1 MPVTGTPLVEPGV
14 GEFEAASVM
23 RDEEVMMTKYLRL
36 GVLMAG
42 AMFALGSL
50 AACSDDSTASA
61 PITSNPVTTTS
72 LYSAP
77 SGASAS
83 SAPESGQASVVATPT
98 TGGSTLP
105 ATTPG
110 STAPASA
117 SGQLTGPDGAPLD
130 DKAKRYLQALRSQ
143 NVTLLG
149 DTDNGVALSLA
160 TYVCDAQRKNTD
172 PVTTNAYVTALVAPG
187 TRNTAEANTK
197 ADKVIKAAQDNYC

>member
-1 MPVTGTPLVEPGV
+1 
-14 GEFEAASVM
+14 
-23 RDEEVMMTKYLRL
+23 MMTKYLRL
-36 GVLMAG
+36 GVLMTG
-42 AMFALGSL
+42 VVFALGSL

-77 SGASAS
+77 SSASAS
-83 SAPESGQASVVATPT
+83 SAPESGQASAGATPT

-110 STAPASA
+110 STAPAS
-117 SGQLTGPDGAPLD
+117 GQLTAPDGAPLD

-160 TYVCDAQRKNTD
+160 TYVCDAQKKNTD
-172 PVTTNAYVTALVAPG
+172 PVTTKGYVTALVAPG
-187 TRNTAEANTK
+187 TQNTAEANAK

>member
-1 MPVTGTPLVEPGV
+1 
-14 GEFEAASVM
+14 M

-36 GVLMAG
+36 GVLMSG
-42 AMFALGSL
+42 VVFALGSL

-77 SGASAS
+77 SSASAS
-83 SAPESGQASVVATPT
+83 SAPESGQTSAGATPT

-110 STAPASA
+110 STAPAS
-117 SGQLTGPDGAPLD
+117 GQLTAPDGAPLD

-160 TYVCDAQRKNTD
+160 TYVCDAQKKNTD
-172 PVTTNAYVTALVAPG
+172 PVTTKAYVTALVAPG
-187 TRNTAEANTK
+187 TQNTAEANAK